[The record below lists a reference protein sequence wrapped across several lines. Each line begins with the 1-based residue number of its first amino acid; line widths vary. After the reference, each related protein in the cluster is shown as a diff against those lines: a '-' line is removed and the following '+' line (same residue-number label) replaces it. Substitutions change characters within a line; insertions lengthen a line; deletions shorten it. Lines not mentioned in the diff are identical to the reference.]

1 MGTLENVEKFAA
13 RHFDFVIVGGG
24 TAGLAVAARLAENP
38 AIAVGVLEAGE
49 SAEGDDQVN
58 IPAYSGRPLG
68 GPLDWRFETTPQP
81 GLGDRKL
88 SWNRGKVLGGS
99 SALNFMTW
107 NRGNREDY
115 DAWEALGNTGWG
127 WESLL
132 PYFKR
137 SESFHPPPAEYRDKH
152 QTSYNGPSSYLGDSG
167 PIHVSYTRDFSP
179 SHAYW
184 HTTLNNLGIG
194 SNPAHLDGSNVGV
207 WTTICAVNPE
217 SGTRSYAAH
226 YCSPPPSNLHI
237 LTQAL
242 VEEIILEQRGCDEW
256 TATGVRF
263 THHGKTFAVSAAR
276 EVILSA
282 GSVQSPQLLEL
293 SGVGGSDVL
302 SAANIPLKVDSP
314 NVGENLQEHI
324 MLPLIFEVDPEL
336 AQPDD
341 LLDEDVLAAVLE
353 QYLRDRSGPLTVLPC
368 SMSYLPISQFVSTKD
383 LEDIFVRSKD
393 MACFRPDQSSILS
406 SRFAA
411 GKRLGQVEYVFDL
424 GNWNP
429 SFQPDAANGKRY
441 CTMLQVLQYPF
452 SRGSI
457 HISPSKDGSEPSA
470 SQQPVINP
478 QYYAG
483 PHGELDLEVMIH
495 GARFAQKVC
504 RTKPLSDIVR
514 GPAHPSPSVTTGE
527 DLRAWITQNTITDW
541 HPTGTCAMGG
551 REGRAAGVVDE
562 RLRVYGVR
570 GLRVVDASIM
580 PLHISAHLQ
589 ATVYAI
595 AEKAAEMIIEDM
607 KEEYRVC

>member
-1 MGTLENVEKFAA
+1 MGI
-13 RHFDFVIVGGG
+13 R
-24 TAGLAVAARLAENP
+24 
-38 AIAVGVLEAGE
+38 
-49 SAEGDDQVN
+49 
-58 IPAYSGRPLG
+58 
-68 GPLDWRFETTPQP
+68 
-81 GLGDRKL
+81 
-88 SWNRGKVLGGS
+88 
-99 SALNFMTW
+99 
-107 NRGNREDY
+107 
-115 DAWEALGNTGWG
+115 
-127 WESLL
+127 
-132 PYFKR
+132 
-137 SESFHPPPAEYRDKH
+137 
-152 QTSYNGPSSYLGDSG
+152 
-167 PIHVSYTRDFSP
+167 
-179 SHAYW
+179 
-184 HTTLNNLGIG
+184 
-194 SNPAHLDGSNVGV
+194 SNPAHLDGSNIGV

-226 YCSPPPSNLHI
+226 YCSPPPANLHI

-242 VEEIILEQRGCDEW
+242 VEEVVLEQRGCDGW

-263 THHGKTFAVSAAR
+263 IYHGKTFTVSAAR

-293 SGVGGSDVL
+293 SGVGRPDVL
-302 SAANIPLKVDSP
+302 SVAKIPLKVDSP

-336 AQPDD
+336 AQSDD
-341 LLDEDVLAAVLE
+341 LLDKDVLAAALE

-368 SMSYLPISQFVSTKD
+368 SMSYLPVSQFVTVRD
-383 LEDIFVRSKD
+383 LENMLVKSKD
-393 MACFRPDQSSILS
+393 MACFRPDQRSILS

-411 GKRLGQVEYVFDL
+411 DKKLGQVEYVFDL

-429 SFQPDAANGKRY
+429 SFHPDAATGKRY
-441 CTMLQVLQYPF
+441 CTMLQILQYPF

-457 HISPSKDGSEPSA
+457 HIIPNKDGSESSA
-470 SQQPVINP
+470 SQQPAIDP
-478 QYYAG
+478 QYYTG

-495 GARFAQKVC
+495 GARFAQDVC
-504 RTKPLSDIVR
+504 RTKPLSDIIR
-514 GPAHPSPSVTTGE
+514 GPAHPSESVTAEE

-541 HPTGTCAMGG
+541 HPIGTCAMGG

-595 AEKAAEMIIEDM
+595 AEKAADMIIEDI
-607 KEEYRVC
+607 KGG